1 MAHRPFFEDAAMGR
15 EPQVLATVGLD
26 PTILDLQW
34 AGASSVLAMAMIVC
48 GYVGDTR

>member
-34 AGASSVLAMAMIVC
+34 AGVGFHLGDGNDRV
-48 GYVGDTR
+48 YVRDTR